1 MCNAEAACDIEGRCR
16 EISPSQGKLYG
27 YVMKI
32 EKTAA
37 GFSVTRG
44 RPLADARISVEEF
57 ETTADEYGYY
67 EILVAPGEH
76 IVEASH
82 SGCKKGRTTCLVA
95 PGGSAECDVPVYGQE
110 PEIHGGCATAGPAG
124 HGFLLAIALLLLIR
138 RKRDA

>member
-1 MCNAEAACDIEGRCR
+1 MCSAEAACDLEGRCR
-16 EISPSQGKLYG
+16 SISPSQGKLYG

-37 GFSVTRG
+37 GFSITRG
-44 RPLADARISVEEF
+44 RPLEDARIRVEEL

-67 EILVAPGEH
+67 EILVSPGEH

-110 PEIHGGCATAGPAG
+110 PVVEGGCATGGPVG
-124 HGFLLAIALLLLIR
+124 RGFLMVLAMALLALR
-138 RKRDA
+138 RRSV